1 MPNYTPRPPS
11 NKPTTLHIINAN
23 GGPEETIAVPYIP
36 NESISALLKRIQT
49 TFSSNGSM
57 SNIREDLYLN
67 GKRLK
72 DKSKTLAYHRI
83 FGRTLTYRVL
93 SARSNGRIPF
103 SIQVITPAGK
113 IIPLI
118 CHSYT
123 LVEDVKDMIREKE
136 GIADTEQTITYA
148 GMQLVDSHMLQF
160 YRISAGSALHAVLP
174 HLCTVTLPG
183 ILYLDNK
190 IGTHMGV
197 RKIRF
202 SRNASRGR
210 VPNIGTNVECEC
222 KCTPGP
228 IIIVQK
234 GLGTLELAK
243 ATLTCPN
250 CGKSDKIVPVAFGF
264 LKCKY
269 RYHGIQAS
277 DGAQFTSDWEEVHA
291 DDRYHLVNADIK
303 KAGWRRLV
311 VESAGLHQYD
321 PCTICL
327 EPLRKYEAFVCGH
340 QFHSVCARK
349 WKGFCPNCHNNKHLA
364 FDATTKVKR

>member
-1 MPNYTPRPPS
+1 MPTYTPHPPS
-11 NKPTTLHIINAN
+11 NMSTTLNIINAN
-23 GGPEETIAVPYIP
+23 SGPDEAITVPYIH
-36 NESISALLKRIQT
+36 NEPIYALLKRIQA
-49 TFSSNGSM
+49 TFFSNGSM
-57 SNIREDLYLN
+57 SNTRGDLYLN

-72 DKSKTLAYHRI
+72 DRTKTLAHYRI
-83 FGRTLTYRVL
+83 FGRTLTYHVL
-93 SARSNGRIPF
+93 SAQPNGRCPF
-103 SIQVITPAGK
+103 SIQVITPTGK
-113 IIPLI
+113 ITPLI
-118 CHSYT
+118 CHPHT
-123 LVEDVKDMIREKE
+123 FVEDVKDMIQEKE
-136 GIADTEQTITYA
+136 RVADDQQTITYA
-148 GMQLVDSHMLQF
+148 GMQLEDSRMLQF
-160 YRISAGSALHAVLP
+160 YGISAGSTLHVALP
-174 HLCTVTLPG
+174 RSCTVTLPG

-190 IGTHMGV
+190 VGTHMGV

-202 SRNASRGR
+202 SQNASRGR

-228 IIIVQK
+228 IVIVQK
-234 GLGTLELAK
+234 GLGTFEITK

-303 KAGWRRLV
+303 RAGWRRLV
-311 VESAGLHQYD
+311 VESAGLHQYG

-327 EPLRKYEAFVCGH
+327 EPLRQCETLVCGH
-340 QFHSVCARK
+340 QFHSVCAKK
-349 WKGFCPNCHNNKHLA
+349 WKGFCPNCQNNRHLA
-364 FDATTKVKR
+364 FHATGKIKK